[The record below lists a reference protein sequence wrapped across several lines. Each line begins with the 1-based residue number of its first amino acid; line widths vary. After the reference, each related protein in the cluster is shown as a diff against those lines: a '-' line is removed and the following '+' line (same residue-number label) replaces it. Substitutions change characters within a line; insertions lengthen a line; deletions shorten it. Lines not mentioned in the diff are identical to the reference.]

1 MHDNKAASPD
11 RAIAVVGAACRLPG
25 GIHDLDGLWA
35 ALVEGRD
42 AVGEVPAE
50 RFESRRFADTSMPR
64 TGKSYTV
71 AGGFLED
78 IAGFDAAYFGIA
90 PKEAAHMDPQHRLLM
105 ELAVEALDDAGI
117 AAERLA
123 GSDTAVYVGVSDAS
137 YGALQLM
144 VPENVNAYTMSGGA
158 SSIAANRLSH
168 FFDLRGPSM
177 AVDTACSS
185 SLVALDR
192 ACRTLLDG
200 SSRVALSAG
209 VNALLSPYH
218 YVGFSQAAMLSPTG
232 RCASFSA
239 HADGFVRA
247 EGGGLVVLKK
257 LADAVAD
264 GDRIHGVILGTA
276 SNSDGRTMGLALP
289 NPEAQEDLLRSV
301 YAQAGVAP
309 DELVYLEAHGTGTL
323 VGDPLECRAIGQA
336 LGRRRAGGELPI
348 GSVKTNVGHLE
359 PASGMAGLLK
369 ALLVLRHG
377 TIPPSLHACP
387 PNPDIDFAGLNLA
400 PVTRCRPIGTVDRPV
415 VGVNSF
421 GFGGSNAHAV
431 LTSSPA
437 LPPAPREG
445 SGGQEAPGRTEHAGH
460 AEAYPVIV
468 SARTPEA
475 LAEAAALLADRLATA
490 TPREFYDIAY
500 TTCRRRGLHPHRA
513 AVLAGPRGA
522 VQRLRG
528 LAGPRA
534 GTGNAE
540 GTPHTES
547 APSTEAAP
555 PAEGAP
561 PAAGEPGQ
569 EQGPF
574 IPLPRDDERDG
585 SVGTTAQAVQHG
597 RIAFVFSGNGSQW
610 AGMAADLLASST
622 AFREA
627 VLAIDAAL
635 APLLGWSVAEELA
648 VPAEQAR
655 LAATE
660 IAQPLLFAVQVGV
673 VRMLE
678 EQGVTPHSVLGHSVG
693 EVAAAHVAGALDLR
707 QAAQVIAERSRT
719 QAATAGSGR
728 MAAVTLPPAE
738 AAEAVAAIPG
748 VEVAAVNS
756 GRDVTV
762 AGLAAELRGFCA
774 QLARR
779 GVACTELDLDYAF
792 HSAAMDPVEEPLRQ
806 GLAGLRP
813 AATRITML
821 SSVTGDRIEG
831 TALGADYWW
840 RNVRE
845 PVRFASAV
853 EQAMDDGADV
863 FVEIGPHPVLRSY
876 LRRIAHSRPRAV
888 IAVTA
893 TLQRGRGGQGTV
905 RQAVTTLMAAG
916 AQVDWSVYFPRQG
929 RVAHLPAY
937 PWQRERHWN
946 GTPQMWMRTSGSGH
960 LDHPL
965 LGERLPS
972 PVPTW
977 QGAVEPALTPWLAD
991 HKLAG
996 SVVVPATAYVEM
1008 ALAAGRLTL
1017 DEAVEVDC
1025 LEITRP
1031 LVVPWAADAGT
1042 VRVQLAVTPDDGVVS
1057 ITSTD
1062 TQSRRPRQH
1071 VRARV
1076 RALLGRA
1083 PAALD
1088 VPGVRARCPRLVSG
1102 AEHYDAVG
1110 RLGLQYGP
1118 AFQVLR
1124 ALHVGDGEVLA
1135 AYRHEAATEEYKAHP
1150 ALLDGALQAGAPLV
1164 GEAVADGTVYLPAA
1178 VGAVRVWRTPAAA
1191 GWIHVRQHSFSANEA
1206 CWDIVVT
1213 DEDGTV
1219 SVELRRC
1226 RQRRLAGSHHAP
1238 LTTHHTELRAQPR
1251 AGDPVAG
1258 EPPAAPA
1265 DIAAAAAGRIAALR
1279 ADWHEKDY
1287 AGCMALFK
1295 QAAAHRHAA
1304 AIAALLPDVSAP
1316 FEVADLIAAG
1326 MEPRRKPYLACMIP
1340 ELVRHG
1346 LLEQVGGGRLRLT
1359 RSVFNDRELLRR
1371 MTLEFPQASV
1381 ESRLAIS
1388 TMREVLTSDGRDPL
1402 EILVSDGSLTDAEQ
1416 FYDTSVTARFHNRVA
1431 QALLRETVR
1440 VWPTDRPLRVLE
1452 VGAGTGGTTAALL
1465 PLLPPERTQYVC
1477 TDVSPAF
1484 LTRAQRRFAAYDFVT
1499 YRPFDLD
1506 ADPVGQG
1513 LPEAG
1518 FDLVIAANA
1527 LHTAQHLESAVRRIG
1542 TLLASGGLLLGLE
1555 GHDPHLL
1562 APYFGTLDS
1571 FWDRTDHEERPDSP
1585 LLPADQWPAL
1595 LERCGFTD
1603 VVRTGDDADPCRE
1616 DFSVLLAAAPRR
1628 EVAPP
1633 PPLPAHRPGR
1643 RWTIAAETT
1652 AELGLARAL
1661 AALVSPPDGGAATPV
1676 RLLVD
1681 GPVDWAAEFG
1691 EDVAD
1696 VCVILGEASGPDP
1709 AQEVERATGR
1719 AALMRAVTAACARLA
1734 DSGRASLTMVTRPS
1748 GALPSPERA
1757 IAPQDAAVWG
1767 IARTLANEA
1776 PRLSVRTISLDRDG
1790 ETATDAHRVA
1800 RELLSDDTETEIVIT
1815 ASGGRFVPREL
1826 VLPAAGPMT
1835 EAAPAADSFALDVR
1849 SPGLSYQLAWVENT
1863 PATAGPGQVAVAVRA
1878 AALNYRDMMQA
1889 VGLLPAEAVEGKYDA
1904 VGLGLECAG
1913 VVTSVGPD
1921 VTGFRPGDRVYGL
1934 APASLAS
1941 HTVTA
1946 HQALGHI
1953 PEGMSFTE
1961 AATLPVAFSTVHYS
1975 LDQLARLRAGE
1986 TVLVHGGAG
1995 GVGLAVLQYARMRGA
2010 RVIATAGTPAK
2021 RELLRHLDV
2030 DHVLDSRSLEFAS
2043 GVMEATGGQGVDVLV
2058 NSLAGEA
2065 ITRGLELL
2073 RPGGRFIELG
2083 KRDIY
2088 ENKPLLLRPFRN
2100 NIAFFGVD
2108 LSALAFDPVHGATL
2122 FAAVTERVRDG
2133 SYRPL
2138 PHSIYPAARV
2148 AEAFQLLQHSRHAG
2162 KVVVAFDPLDEPVPV
2177 ERRRKTPRLD
2187 AQGTYLV
2194 TGGLGGFGAA
2204 TAGWLAERGVR
2215 HLALVSRRGEQAPE
2229 APAVLAGLAARGVQ
2243 ATAYAAD
2250 VADLAAMRRVIEDID
2265 AGGHPLRG
2273 VVHCAMR
2280 LEDDPLT
2287 ELTDERF
2294 SAALSPKAAGAMVLD
2309 RLLAGRELEMF
2320 LMYSSG
2326 TTVMGN
2332 IRQANYVAANLW
2344 LEALARHRRGR
2355 GTAGQAIAWGAIGET
2370 GYVARNELTAVLS
2383 SAGIEPVSLREAFTA
2398 ADVLTG
2404 SGLAVAGA
2412 GRYNWGRMRRLL
2424 PALAAPRC
2432 ATLLPDHME
2441 EAEYTREEILRAL
2454 AAMSVQD
2461 ATRAVADTLA
2471 RLLADVL
2478 HLDHKDLDHNRRLD
2492 EYGLDSL
2499 MIAEL
2504 LVSVRGRF
2512 DIDIPPLELLRS
2524 GGTITDI
2531 AHLVLL
2537 RLGLSGTSG
2546 TAAGDDTATSEA
2558 TTGPP
2563 EDRIPAGVGPNGG
2576 TSPR

>member
-1 MHDNKAASPD
+1 MHHNKAASPD

-25 GIHDLDGLWA
+25 GINDLDALWA
-35 ALVEGRD
+35 ALEGGRD
-42 AVGEVPAE
+42 AVGEVPAD
-50 RFESRRFADTSMPR
+50 RFESRRFTDTSMPR
-64 TGKSYTV
+64 TGKSYTA

-90 PKEAAHMDPQHRLLM
+90 PKEAAQMDPQHRLLM

-117 AAERLA
+117 AAERLT
-123 GSDTAVYVGVSDAS
+123 GSDTAVYVGVSDTS
-137 YGALQLM
+137 YGALQM
-144 VPENVNAYTMSGGA
+144 MMPETVNAYTMSGGA

-239 HADGFVRA
+239 NADGFVRA

-289 NPEAQEDLLRSV
+289 NADAQEELLRSV

-323 VGDPLECRAIGQA
+323 VGDPLECRAIGRA
-336 LGRRRAGGELPI
+336 LGRQRAGGVLPI

-387 PNPDIDFAGLNLA
+387 PNPDIDFTGLNLA
-400 PVTRCRPIGTVDRPV
+400 PVTRCQPLGAVDRQV

-421 GFGGSNAHAV
+421 GFGGSNAHV
-431 LTSSPA
+431 ILTSSPGM
-437 LPPAPREG
+437 PPAPREG
-445 SGGQEAPGRTEHAGH
+445 SGAKEVLGH

-468 SARTPEA
+468 SAQTPKA
-475 LAEAAALLADRLATA
+475 LAEAASQLADRLVTA

-500 TTCRRRGLHPHRA
+500 TTCRRRGMHPHRA
-513 AVLAGPRGA
+513 AVLAGPRVTA
-522 VQRLRG
+522 QRLRA
-528 LAGPRA
+528 LAGPQA
-534 GTGNAE
+534 GAG
-540 GTPHTES
+540 
-547 APSTEAAP
+547 EATVAP
-555 PAEGAP
+555 PAT
-561 PAAGEPGQ
+561 GEP
-569 EQGPF
+569 EQSAF
-574 IPLPRDDERDG
+574 IPLPRDDERDC
-585 SVGTTAQAVQHG
+585 SVGTTTQAVRHG
-597 RIAFVFSGNGSQW
+597 RVAFVFSGNGSQW
-610 AGMAADLLASST
+610 AGMAADLLASSAT
-622 AFREA
+622 FRAA
-627 VLAIDAAL
+627 VMAVDAAL
-635 APLLGWSVAEELA
+635 APLLGWSVAEELT
-648 VPAEQAR
+648 VPAGQAR

-660 IAQPLLFAVQVGV
+660 IAQPLLFAVQVGL

-678 EQGVTPHSVLGHSVG
+678 EQGITPHSVLGHSVG
-693 EVAAAHVAGALDLR
+693 EVAAAHIAGALDLR

-728 MAAVTLPPAE
+728 MAAVALSPSEAE
-738 AAEAVAAIPG
+738 EAVAAFPG
-748 VEVAAVNS
+748 LEVAAVNS
-756 GRDVTV
+756 GRDVTIAGPA
-762 AGLAAELRGFCA
+762 AGLRAFAEQSA
-774 QLARR
+774 QR
-779 GVACTELDLDYAF
+779 GVGCKELELDYAF

-806 GLAGLRP
+806 GLAGLQP
-813 AATRITML
+813 ATTKIAMF
-821 SSVTGDRIEG
+821 SSVTGGRIEG
-831 TALGADYWW
+831 TDLGADYWW

-853 EQAMDDGADV
+853 EQAVDDGADV

-876 LRRIAHSRPRAV
+876 LRRIANSRPRTV

-893 TLQRGRGGQGTV
+893 TLQRGRGGQDAV
-905 RQAVTTLMAAG
+905 RQAVTTLMAEG

-929 RVAHLPAY
+929 RVAQLPAY
-937 PWQRERHWN
+937 PWQRERHWS
-946 GTPQMWMRTSGSGH
+946 GTPQTWLRTSGSGH

-977 QGAVEPALTPWLAD
+977 QGAVEPALAPWLAD

-1008 ALAAGRLTL
+1008 AMAAGRLTL
-1017 DEAVEVDC
+1017 DAAVEVDC

-1031 LVVPWAADAGT
+1031 LVVPWADAGS
-1042 VRVQLAVTPDDGVVS
+1042 VRIQLAVTPDDGLVS

-1062 TQSRRPRQH
+1062 AQTRRPRQH

-1083 PAALD
+1083 PADLD
-1088 VPGVRARCPRLVSG
+1088 VSGVRARCSRWVSG
-1102 AEHYDAVG
+1102 AEHYDEVG
-1110 RLGLQYGP
+1110 RVGLQYGP
-1118 AFQVLR
+1118 AFQVLHE
-1124 ALHVGDGEVLA
+1124 LHVGNGEVLA
-1135 AYRHEAATEEYKAHP
+1135 AYRHEAPSEEYEAHP
-1150 ALLDGALQAGAPLV
+1150 ALLDGALQAGAPLI

-1178 VGAVRVWRTPAAA
+1178 VGAARVWRTPAAT
-1191 GWIHVRQHSFSANEA
+1191 GWIHVRQRAFSADEA

-1213 DEDGTV
+1213 DQDGTV

-1226 RQRRLAGSHHAP
+1226 RLRRLAGAHHTP
-1238 LTTHHTELRAQPR
+1238 LTTHHTELRALPG
-1251 AGDPVAG
+1251 AFEPVVG

-1265 DIAAAAAGRIAALR
+1265 DLTAAAADRIASLR
-1279 ADWHEKDY
+1279 ADWHANDY
-1287 AGCMALFK
+1287 AHFVAMLKA
-1295 QAAAHRHAA
+1295 AAAHRHAA
-1304 AIAALLPDVSAP
+1304 AIADLLVDTTAP

-1326 MEPRRKPYLACMIP
+1326 MDPRRGPYLACMIP
-1340 ELVRHG
+1340 EMVRHG
-1346 LLEQVGGGRLRLT
+1346 LLERLEQDAGRLRLT
-1359 RSVFNDRELLRR
+1359 RSVFDDRELLRR
-1371 MTLEFPQASV
+1371 LTTEFPQASV

-1388 TMREVLTSDGRDPL
+1388 SLREVLTSDGRDPM
-1402 EILVSDGSLTDAEQ
+1402 EILVADGSLADAEQ
-1416 FYDTSVTARFHNRVA
+1416 LYDTAVILRFHNRVA

-1440 VWPTDRPLRVLE
+1440 VWPADRPLRVLE

-1465 PLLPPERTQYVC
+1465 PLLPADRTQYVY

-1484 LTRAQRRFAAYDFVT
+1484 LARAERRFAAYDFVT
-1499 YRPFDLD
+1499 YRTFDLD
-1506 ADPVGQG
+1506 SDPAGQG

-1518 FDLVIAANA
+1518 FDLVVAANA
-1527 LHTAQHLESAVRRIG
+1527 LHTAKHLESAVRHVG
-1542 TLLASGGLLLGLE
+1542 TLLAPGGLLLAIE
-1555 GHDPHLL
+1555 SHDPHVL

-1571 FWDRTDHEERPDSP
+1571 FWDRTDREERPDSP
-1585 LLPADQWPAL
+1585 LLPAERWLAL

-1603 VVRTGDDADPCRE
+1603 VVRTGDDAEPCRE
-1616 DFSVLLAAAPRR
+1616 DFSVFLAAAPRR
-1628 EVAPP
+1628 DVPQ
-1633 PPLPAHRPGR
+1633 PPLPANETGR
-1643 RWTIAAETT
+1643 RWVIVAETA
-1652 AELGLARAL
+1652 AELGFAAAL
-1661 AALVSPPDGGAATPV
+1661 AALVPPPDGGGETPV
-1676 RLLVD
+1676 RLLED
-1681 GPVDWAAEFG
+1681 GSADWAAEFG
-1691 EDVAD
+1691 ENGAD
-1696 VCVILGEASGPDP
+1696 VCVILGGTAQPDP
-1709 AQEVERATGR
+1709 AQAVEQATAR
-1719 AALMRAVTAACARLA
+1719 AALMRAVTAACAHLA
-1734 DSGRASLTMVTRPS
+1734 DGTRASLTLVTRPS
-1748 GALPSPERA
+1748 GALPPPERA
-1757 IAPQDAAVWG
+1757 VAPQDAAVWG
-1767 IARTLANEA
+1767 IARTLANEE
-1776 PRLSVRTISLDRDG
+1776 PRLCVRAISLDRDG
-1790 ETATDAHRVA
+1790 ETTTVAHRVA
-1800 RELLSDDTETEIVIT
+1800 RELLSDNAELEVVIT

-1826 VLPAAGPMT
+1826 ALPAADPTTG
-1835 EAAPAADSFALDVR
+1835 AAPAADTFTLDVR
-1849 SPGLSYQLAWVENT
+1849 SPGLSYRLAWVENT
-1863 PATAGPGQVAVAVRA
+1863 PVTAGPGQVAVAVRA

-1889 VGLLPAEAVEGKYDA
+1889 VGLLPAEAVEGTYSE

-1913 VVTSVGPD
+1913 IVTAVGPD

-1934 APASLAS
+1934 APAALAS

-1953 PEGMSFTE
+1953 PEAMSFTE

-1995 GVGLAVLQYARMRGA
+1995 GVGLAVLQYARMCGA

-2043 GVMEATGGQGVDVLV
+2043 GVMEATDGQGVDVII

-2065 ITRGLELL
+2065 ITRSLELL

-2108 LSALAFDPVHGATL
+2108 LSTLAFDPVHGAAL
-2122 FAAVTERVRDG
+2122 FAAVTERVRNG

-2138 PHSIYPAARV
+2138 PHSVYPAARV
-2148 AEAFQLLQHSRHAG
+2148 AEAFQLMQHSRHAG
-2162 KVVVAFDPLDEPVPV
+2162 KVVVAFDPLDEPAPV
-2177 ERRRKTPRLD
+2177 ERRRQAPRLNT
-2187 AQGTYLV
+2187 QGTYLI

-2215 HLALVSRRGEQAPE
+2215 HLALVSRRGDQAPE
-2229 APAVLAGLAARGVQ
+2229 APAVLAELAARGVQ

-2250 VADLAAMRRVIEDID
+2250 VADLPAMRRVIEDID
-2265 AGGHPLRG
+2265 AGGHPLCG
-2273 VVHCAMR
+2273 VVHCAMQ
-2280 LEDDPLT
+2280 LEDDLLT

-2294 SAALSPKAAGAMVLD
+2294 TAALSPKAAGAMVLD
-2309 RLLAGRELEMF
+2309 QLLAGREMETF
-2320 LMYSSG
+2320 LTYSSG
-2326 TTVMGN
+2326 TTVIGN

-2344 LEALARHRRGR
+2344 LEALVRRRRGR
-2355 GTAGQAIAWGAIGET
+2355 GAAGQAITWGAIGET
-2370 GYVARNELTAVLS
+2370 GYVTRNELTHTLA

-2398 ADVLTG
+2398 ADLLTAG
-2404 SGLAVAGA
+2404 GFEVAGV

-2432 ATLLPDHME
+2432 SLLFPDHME
-2441 EAEYTREEILRAL
+2441 EADYTREEILQAL
-2454 AAMSVQD
+2454 AAMSIED
-2461 ATRAVADTLA
+2461 AARTIADTLA
-2471 RLLADVL
+2471 SLMADVL
-2478 HLDHKDLDHNRRLD
+2478 HMDHKELDHNRRLD

-2499 MIAEL
+2499 MVAEL
-2504 LVSVRGRF
+2504 LVSVRRRF
-2512 DIDIPPLELLRS
+2512 DIDIPPMELLRS

-2531 AHLVLL
+2531 SHLVLL
-2537 RLGLSGTSG
+2537 RLGLSGASE
-2546 TAAGDDTATSEA
+2546 TAADDTTTPEA
-2558 TTGPP
+2558 TD
-2563 EDRIPAGVGPNGG
+2563 EPATAPSVA
-2576 TSPR
+2576 

>member
-1 MHDNKAASPD
+1 MHGNKAASPD

-25 GIHDLDGLWA
+25 GIHDLDGLWD

-42 AVGEVPAE
+42 VVGEVPAD

-78 IAGFDAAYFGIA
+78 IASFDAAYFGIA
-90 PKEAAHMDPQHRLLM
+90 PKEAAQMDPQHRLLM

-123 GSDTAVYVGVSDAS
+123 GSDTAVYVGVSDTS

-144 VPENVNAYTMSGGA
+144 MPEAVNAYTMSGGA

-168 FFDLRGPSM
+168 FFDLHGPSM

-247 EGGGLVVLKK
+247 EGGGVVVLKK
-257 LADAVAD
+257 LVDAVAD

-289 NPEAQEDLLRSV
+289 NADAQEDLLRSV

-323 VGDPLECRAIGQA
+323 VGDPLECRAIGLA
-336 LGRRRAGGELPI
+336 LGRRRAGGVLPI

-387 PNPDIDFAGLNLA
+387 PHPDIDFAGLNLT
-400 PVTRCRPIGTVDRPV
+400 PVTRCRPVGAVDRPV

-421 GFGGSNAHAV
+421 GFGGSNAHAI

-437 LPPAPREG
+437 LPPARREG
-445 SGGQEAPGRTEHAGH
+445 SGGQEAPGH
-460 AEAYPVIV
+460 AEACPVIV

-475 LAEAAALLADRLATA
+475 LTEAASLLADRLATA

-522 VQRLRG
+522 ARWLRG

-534 GTGNAE
+534 GTGEASDALP
-540 GTPHTES
+540 TPD
-547 APSTEAAP
+547 AP
-555 PAEGAP
+555 PASDAP
-561 PAAGEPGQ
+561 TGAGEP
-569 EQGPF
+569 EQSAF
-574 IPLPRDDERDG
+574 IPLPRDDEERARP
-585 SVGTTAQAVQHG
+585 VGTTAQAVREG
-597 RIAFVFSGNGSQW
+597 RIAFAFSGNGSQW
-610 AGMAADLLASST
+610 AGMAADLLASSA

-627 VLAIDAAL
+627 VAAVDAAL
-635 APLLGWSVAEELA
+635 APLLGWSVAGELA
-648 VPAEQAR
+648 GPADQAR

-673 VRMLE
+673 VRMLA

-728 MAAVTLPPAE
+728 MAAVALPPAE
-738 AAEAVAAIPG
+738 AEEAMAAFPG
-748 VEVAAVNS
+748 LELAAVNS

-762 AGLAAELRGFCA
+762 AGPSDQLKLYTDELTQRDVGCK
-774 QLARR
+774 
-779 GVACTELDLDYAF
+779 ELGLDYAF

-813 AATRITML
+813 AATRLAMFST
-821 SSVTGDRIEG
+821 VTGGRIEG
-831 TALGADYWW
+831 TGLGADYWW

-845 PVRFASAV
+845 PVRFAPAV
-853 EQAMDDGADV
+853 EQAIDDGADV

-876 LRRIAHSRPRAV
+876 LRRIANSRPRAV

-893 TLQRGRGGQGTV
+893 TLRRGADGPDAMH
-905 RQAVTTLMAAG
+905 QAVTTLMAEG

-929 RVAHLPAY
+929 RVARLPAY

-946 GTPQMWMRTSGSGH
+946 GTPQTWLRTSGSGH

-977 QGAVEPALTPWLAD
+977 QGAVEPALAPWLAD

-1008 ALAAGRLTL
+1008 ALAAGRHAL
-1017 DEAVEVDC
+1017 DETVEVDC

-1031 LVVPWAADAGT
+1031 LVVPWAADAGS
-1042 VRVQLAVTPDDGVVS
+1042 VRVQLAVTPDDGLVS

-1062 TQSRRPRQH
+1062 GQSPRPRQH

-1076 RALLGRA
+1076 RALLGRP
-1083 PAALD
+1083 PADLD
-1088 VPGVRARCPRLVSG
+1088 VPGVRARCPRLVGG
-1102 AEHYDAVG
+1102 AEHYDTVG
-1110 RLGLQYGP
+1110 RAGLQYGP

-1124 ALHVGDGEVLA
+1124 ELHVGNGEVLA
-1135 AYRHEAATEEYKAHP
+1135 AYRHRAPGDEYTAHP
-1150 ALLDGALQAGAPLV
+1150 ALLDGALQAGAPLL
-1164 GEAVADGTVYLPAA
+1164 GEAVADGAVYLPAA
-1178 VGAVRVWRTPAAA
+1178 VGAARVWRTPATA
-1191 GWIHVRQHSFSANEA
+1191 GWIHVRQRALSADEA

-1213 DEDGTV
+1213 DHEGTV
-1219 SVELRRC
+1219 GVELRGC
-1226 RQRRLAGSHHAP
+1226 RLRRLAGAHHTP
-1238 LTTHHTELRAQPR
+1238 LITHHTELRALPG
-1251 AGDPVAG
+1251 AGEPVQG

-1265 DIAAAAAGRIAALR
+1265 GIAAGAAGRIAALR
-1279 ADWHEKDY
+1279 ADWHEHDY
-1287 AGCMALFK
+1287 AGFVALLK
-1295 QAAAHRHAA
+1295 EAAAHRHAA
-1304 AIAALLPDVSAP
+1304 ALAALLPDVTAP
-1316 FEVADLIAAG
+1316 FEVADLIAVG
-1326 MEPRRKPYLACMIP
+1326 MDPRRRPYLACMIP

-1346 LLEQVGGGRLRLT
+1346 LLEQDSGRLRLT
-1359 RSVFNDRELLRR
+1359 RPAFDDRELLRR
-1371 MTLEFPQASV
+1371 LTLEFPQASV

-1388 TMREVLTSDGRDPL
+1388 TLREVLTSDGRDPL
-1402 EILVSDGSLTDAEQ
+1402 EVLVSGGSLAELEQ
-1416 FYDTSVTARFHNRVA
+1416 LYDTAFILRFHNRVA

-1440 VWPTDRPLRVLE
+1440 RWPADRPLRVLE
-1452 VGAGTGGTTAALL
+1452 VGAGTGGMAAALL
-1465 PLLPPERTQYVC
+1465 PLLPSERAQYVY
-1477 TDVSPAF
+1477 TDVSAAF
-1484 LTRAQRRFAAYDFVT
+1484 LARAERRFAAYDFVT

-1506 ADPVGQG
+1506 ADPLAQG

-1527 LHTAQHLESAVRRIG
+1527 LHTARHLESAVRHLG
-1542 TLLASGGLLLGLE
+1542 TLLAPGGLLLGIE
-1555 GHDPHLL
+1555 SHDPHVL
-1562 APYFGTLDS
+1562 APYFGALDS

-1585 LLPADQWPAL
+1585 LLPADRWPAL

-1603 VVRTGDDADPCRE
+1603 VVRTGDDAAPCRD

-1628 EVAPP
+1628 VVVP
-1633 PPLPAHRPGR
+1633 PPLPSPRPGR
-1643 RWTIAAETT
+1643 RWVIAAETA
-1652 AELGLARAL
+1652 AELGFARAL
-1661 AALVSPPDGGAATPV
+1661 AALVPPPDDDGGTTV
-1676 RLLVD
+1676 RMLAE
-1681 GPVDWAAEFG
+1681 GPADWAAEFG
-1691 EDVAD
+1691 EDGAD
-1696 VCVILGEASGPDP
+1696 VCVILGEAAGPEP
-1709 AQEVERATGR
+1709 ARAVARATGR

-1734 DSGRASLTMVTRPS
+1734 DGVRASLTMVTRPS
-1748 GALPSPERA
+1748 GALPRPERA
-1757 IAPQDAAVWG
+1757 LAPQDAAVWG
-1767 IARTLANEA
+1767 VARTLANEE
-1776 PRLSVRTISLDRDG
+1776 PRLSVRMISLDRDG
-1790 ETATDAHRVA
+1790 ETVTGARRVA
-1800 RELLSDDTETEIVIT
+1800 RELLSDDAEAEVVLT
-1815 ASGGRFVPREL
+1815 AGGGRFVPREL
-1826 VLPAAGPMT
+1826 ALPAAGPAV
-1835 EAAPAADSFALDVR
+1835 AASPAADSFALDVR
-1849 SPGLSYQLAWVENT
+1849 SPGLSYQLAWVEHA
-1863 PATAGPGQVAVAVRA
+1863 PVPAGPGQVAVAVRA

-1889 VGLLPAEAVEGKYDA
+1889 VGLLPAEAVEGTYSA

-1934 APASLAS
+1934 APAALAS

-1946 HQALGHI
+1946 HQALAHI
-1953 PEGMSFTE
+1953 PEGMGFAE

-2010 RVIATAGTPAK
+2010 RVIATAGTAAK

-2030 DHVLDSRSLEFAS
+2030 DHVLDSRSLEFAP
-2043 GVMEATGGQGVDVLV
+2043 GVMAATGGEGVDVIV

-2108 LSALAFDPVHGATL
+2108 LTALAFDPVHGAAL
-2122 FAAVTERVRDG
+2122 FAAVAARVREG
-2133 SYRPL
+2133 AYRPL
-2138 PHSIYPAARV
+2138 PHSVYPAARV
-2148 AEAFQLLQHSRHAG
+2148 AEAFQLLQHSRHSG
-2162 KVVVAFDPLDEPVPV
+2162 KVVIAFDPLDEPVPV
-2177 ERRRKTPRLD
+2177 ERRGRAPRLD
-2187 AQGTYLV
+2187 AEGTYLV

-2250 VADLAAMRRVIEDID
+2250 AADLAAMRRVIEEID

-2273 VVHCAMR
+2273 VVHCAMQ
-2280 LEDDPLT
+2280 LEDDLLT

-2294 SAALSPKAAGAMVLD
+2294 AAALSPKAGGAMVLD
-2309 RLLAGRELEMF
+2309 QLLDGRELEMF

-2326 TTVMGN
+2326 TTTFGN
-2332 IRQANYVAANLW
+2332 IRQTNYVAANLW

-2355 GTAGQAIAWGAIGET
+2355 GAAGQAIAWGAIGET
-2370 GYVARNELTAVLS
+2370 GYVARNELTRILA

-2398 ADVLTG
+2398 AGLLTG
-2404 SGLAVAGA
+2404 SDLDVAGA
-2412 GRYNWGRMRRLL
+2412 GRYNWGHLRRLL

-2432 ATLLPDHME
+2432 ATLLPENMA
-2441 EAEYTREEILRAL
+2441 EADYTREEILRAL
-2454 AAMSVQD
+2454 AAMSVED
-2461 ATRAVADTLA
+2461 ATRAIADTLA

-2478 HLDHKDLDHNRRLD
+2478 HLDHTELDHHRRLD

-2512 DIDIPPLELLRS
+2512 DIDIPPMELLRS

-2531 AHLVLL
+2531 AQLVLL
-2537 RLGLSGTSG
+2537 RLGLSGPSG
-2546 TAAGDDTATSEA
+2546 TAAGGGTAASEA
-2558 TTGPP
+2558 AAGPSK
-2563 EDRIPAGVGPNGG
+2563 DLV
-2576 TSPR
+2576 SPLG